1 MKQFD
6 ESYILLRAMVSDSY
20 YPNFLVEKVEETMAP
35 VIRMLE
41 AGETDLDVI
50 QDKLDEMTLAINE
63 LEAEFEEHD
72 SELETVARESIA
84 ETVEY
89 ILEWFQ
95 IDIDTETAIR
105 EHLPISKT
113 AKPAGWKRSAPTPAA
128 LMPCSNPSWSPPAP
142 PTSTMWPSTACSP
155 SASWATKA

>member
-20 YPNFLVEKVEETMAP
+20 YPHFLVEKVEETMAP

-105 EHLPISKT
+105 ERD
-113 AKPAGWKRSAPTPAA
+113 W
-128 LMPCSNPSWSPPAP
+128 
-142 PTSTMWPSTACSP
+142 
-155 SASWATKA
+155 